1 MAPRPKGPDPMQTK
15 PSATLGKSYLQNPDT
30 KKTKR
35 LAKERP
41 RGKQNRPGTPKSL
54 IPGGGNPSRPL
65 CQKAQKCASHVL
77 CQRYQPQAQA
87 S

>member
-1 MAPRPKGPDPMQTK
+1 MQTK

-54 IPGGGNPSRPL
+54 IPGGGNPSATLGKSYLQNPGVTNAYGHAI
-65 CQKAQKCASHVL
+65 QSH
-77 CQRYQPQAQA
+77 P
-87 S
+87 